1 MAILS
6 LVRPPFDPEV
16 AKGVPPGMLDG
27 SLSKAM
33 PTDAA
38 IRVAA
43 MRVAADQVAEVE
55 KNAILSD
62 PALEV
67 EEAFIPGP
75 GGEIRLSVVKP
86 NDAASDIKKRPA
98 IYNIHPGAL
107 VMGNEYTAIT
117 SAISWMKEIG
127 GIVAS
132 VNYRLAPEHPGLAP
146 FEDSWEGLVW
156 FAKQADRFGFDPD
169 KLILSGFSA
178 GGGIAAAVAI
188 KARDEGFPKLCAQIL
203 VCPMLDDRATT
214 VSHRQYFHHGSYT
227 GEADEFSY
235 GMVLGDLR
243 GTDDVPVSIAPARAT
258 DLSGLPPTYIEV
270 GSAEPFRDSV
280 VAYASKLWEH
290 GVQAELMV
298 FAGGLHGF
306 DFYAPE
312 AMVSKDA
319 VQARLNWIRRVMA
332 QSK

>member
-1 MAILS
+1 MS
-6 LVRPPFDPEV
+6 PVRPPFDPEV
-16 AKGVPPGMLDG
+16 ARGVPPGMVDG

-33 PTDAA
+33 PTDSAVRLAA
-38 IRVAA
+38 VRVAG
-43 MRVAADQVAEVE
+43 DQVAEAE

-62 PALEV
+62 PTLEV
-67 EEAFIPGP
+67 EEVFIPGP
-75 GGEIRLSVVKP
+75 RGDIRLSVIRPKDDVSK
-86 NDAASDIKKRPA
+86 NIKKRPA

-107 VMGNEYTAIT
+107 VMGNEYTAISSVIT
-117 SAISWMKEIG
+117 WMKDIG

-146 FEDSWEGLVW
+146 FEDSWEGLAW
-156 FAKQADRFGFDPD
+156 FARHADRFGFDPD
-169 KLILSGFSA
+169 RLLLAGFSA

-203 VCPMLDDRATT
+203 ICPMLDDRATA
-214 VSHRQYFHHGSYT
+214 VSHQQYFHHGSYT
-227 GEADEFSY
+227 GESDEFSF
-235 GMVLGDLR
+235 GMVLGHRR
-243 GTDDVPVSIAPARAT
+243 GTDDVSVFEAPARAT
-258 DLSGLPPTYIEV
+258 DLSRLPPAYIEV

-319 VQARLNWIRRVMA
+319 VQARLNWIRRLMA
-332 QSK
+332 QTK

>member
-1 MAILS
+1 MPP
-6 LVRPPFDPEV
+6 VRPPFDPEV
-16 AKGVPPGMLDG
+16 AAGVPPGMVDG

-33 PTDAA
+33 PPDAA
-38 IRVAA
+38 VRLAA
-43 MRVAADQVAEVE
+43 MRVAGDQAAEAE
-55 KNAILSD
+55 KNAILCD
-62 PALEV
+62 PTLEV
-67 EEAFIPGP
+67 EEVFIPGP
-75 GGEIRLSVVKP
+75 GGDIRLSVIRP
-86 NDAASDIKKRPA
+86 RDAVSDNMKKRPA
-98 IYNIHPGAL
+98 IYNIHPGAM
-107 VMGNEYTAIT
+107 VMGNEFTAIS
-117 SAISWMKEIG
+117 SAVSWMKEFG

-132 VNYRLAPEHPGLAP
+132 VDYRLAPEHPGLAP

-156 FAKQADRFGFDPD
+156 FAKEAGRFGFDPD

-188 KARDEGFPKLCAQIL
+188 KARDEGSPKLCAQIL
-203 VCPMLDDRATT
+203 VCPMLDDRAIT
-214 VSHRQYFHHGSYT
+214 VSHQQYFHHGSYT

-235 GMVLGDLR
+235 GMVLGDMR
-243 GTDDVPVSIAPARAT
+243 GTDDVSVFVAPARAT

-319 VQARLNWIRRVMA
+319 IQARLNWIRRFMA